1 MPLQVIETDFATD
14 LRWDRF
20 VESHPER
27 LVYQH
32 SLWLAALRN
41 EFGQDALSLACVDE
55 NNEFKGIFP
64 LLYTRGLP
72 CIHRLGGHLT
82 GKRLASLPR
91 TPLAGPLSVSRAA
104 DSLLLQEAVRR
115 VISTPGTTLQ
125 IKMNINRLDDIIDG
139 MKGDLWRDSYVL
151 ELPKDPGGNIRFGKS
166 DEHNR
171 VTRAVKKA
179 VGLGLAVRE
188 AENEDDLFAWYRL
201 YLETMRRV
209 VVPPRPRR
217 FFRELWG
224 EMRPRGLMRLL
235 LAEKIAGNARKPL
248 AGSIFLMYG
257 QTFHYA
263 FTGCNAL
270 ALALHAN
277 DLLLWEAIHS
287 AAREGYRHFDFG
299 EVTAG
304 RPGLARF
311 KSKWGAKATPLY
323 RYQFPDDGSPKTH
336 AEHEPSG
343 SRLIRAIWQRVPLGM
358 TGVIGSQLFRRL

>member
-1 MPLQVIETDFATD
+1 MELRVIETDFATD

-20 VESHPER
+20 VESHPEG
-27 LVYQH
+27 LVYHH

-72 CIHRLGGHLT
+72 WIHRLGGHLT

-91 TPLAGPLSVSRAA
+91 TPLAGPLSVSREA

-115 VISTPGTTLQ
+115 VMATPGTNLQ
-125 IKMNINRLDDIIDG
+125 IKMNTNRLDGIIDG
-139 MKGDLWRDSYVL
+139 VKGDLWRDSYVL
-151 ELPKDPGGNIRFGKS
+151 ELPKDPECNIRFGNSHGHHRVKS
-166 DEHNR
+166 K
-171 VTRAVKKA
+171 VKKA
-179 VGLGLAVRE
+179 VELGVTLRE
-188 AENEDDLFAWYRL
+188 AENEDDLFKWYRL

-217 FFRELWG
+217 FFHELWLK
-224 EMRPRGLMRLL
+224 MRPRGLMRFL
-235 LAEKIAGNARKPL
+235 LAEKIAGRSREPL
-248 AGSIFLMYG
+248 AGSIFLMLG

-270 ALALHAN
+270 ALVLHAN

-287 AAREGYRHFDFG
+287 AARKGYRHFDFG
-299 EVTAG
+299 EVAAG
-304 RPGLARF
+304 RLGLARF
-311 KSKWGAKATPLY
+311 KSKWSAKVTPLY
-323 RYQFPDDGSPKTH
+323 RYQFPGAGSPQTQTDR
-336 AEHEPSG
+336 EPSS
-343 SRLIRAIWQRVPLGM
+343 SRLIRVIWQGMPLCL